1 MVDIVIYGLLRGATF
16 ALVAF
21 GFSLVLGV
29 LNIVNITHGIFV
41 IFGGLITYTLFT
53 QAGLP
58 LVVAIAAAALGCGVL
73 AGILQKGFIERVH
86 SANPLMVLVQTL
98 GLAIVITSIFEKT
111 WGTSELLVSAIVPG
125 YPILQIGSFIV
136 PTLEV
141 VTFLVALV
149 SAGVLFL
156 VLERTEFGRTVRA
169 CRDNPRSASLLG
181 IDISGVYLKTMVV
194 CGLWTGLAGA
204 LLITTT
210 PLAPYMHLHWTI
222 EAFLIVII
230 GGLGSMPG
238 VLIGG
243 IMYGIINHIAY
254 FYFPAF
260 APALI
265 FAGLV
270 VLLLVRPQGVFGLG
284 AVIRK

>member
-1 MVDIVIYGLLRGATF
+1 MLDVLIYGLLRGATF

-29 LNIVNITHGIFV
+29 LNIVNITHGIFI
-41 IFGGLITYTLFT
+41 IFGGLITYTLFSEL
-53 QAGLP
+53 GWPLP
-58 LVVAIAAAALGCGVL
+58 LAVVTASLATGALAGVL
-73 AGILQKGFIERVH
+73 QKAFIERVH

-111 WGTSELLVSAIVPG
+111 WGTSERLINAIIPG
-125 YPILQIGSFIV
+125 YPIIQVGDFIV

-141 VTFLVALV
+141 VTFVIALA
-149 SAGVLFL
+149 SAGVLYL
-156 VLERTEFGRTVRA
+156 AMERTEFGRTVRA
-169 CRDNPRSASLLG
+169 CRDNPRSAALLG
-181 IDISGVYLKTMVV
+181 IDISGVYLKTMIV

-204 LLITTT
+204 LLITTQ

-238 VLIGG
+238 VLVGG
-243 IMYGIINHIAY
+243 LLYGIFNHLAY
-254 FYFPAF
+254 FYYPAF

-265 FAGLV
+265 FSGLV